1 LLHWAE
7 HGFWPS
13 LEEIEGRGE
22 RIMVCVRVPGIDAHY
37 GGHADD
43 RAYNVLTVRDGRI
56 VALHDCRN
64 RPEAMSVA
72 DSVSPE
78 I

>member
-1 LLHWAE
+1 
-7 HGFWPS
+7 
-13 LEEIEGRGE
+13 
-22 RIMVCVRVPGIDAHY
+22 MVCVRVPGIDTHY

-64 RPEAMSVA
+64 RPEAMWVA